1 MLLIEPILMLVKIWA
16 LNNLQ
21 IIGQLMSRKFMMT
34 IPLLLKHY
42 NKIHYINYRSL
53 LKIQIVEIYVNGYI
67 NIKDMI
73 QMYKVEYKSNMFSNS
88 VINNFSHTI
97 LV

>member
-1 MLLIEPILMLVKIWA
+1 MIVKIWA

-21 IIGQLMSRKFMMT
+21 IIGQLTSRKFIMT
-34 IPLLLKHY
+34 ISLLKHY

-53 LKIQIVEIYVNGYI
+53 LKTQIVEIYANGYI
-67 NIKDMI
+67 NMKDMI